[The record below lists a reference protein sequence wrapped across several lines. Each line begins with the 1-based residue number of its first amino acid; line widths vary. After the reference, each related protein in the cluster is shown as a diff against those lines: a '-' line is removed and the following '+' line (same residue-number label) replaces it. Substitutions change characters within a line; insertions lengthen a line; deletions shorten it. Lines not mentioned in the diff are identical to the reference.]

1 MKTKSRRKDRPS
13 DRSMNTYEHAFQ
25 CPLANGLHAR
35 PASRLADVATRF
47 TSEITLTNERT
58 EAVGNAKSVLALVAM
73 DVRRGDGCRVRIQ
86 GADAQPAHAAMREFL
101 SNVMPVCDE
110 PVPAA
115 SVESEVQLPRSLKK
129 VISTP
134 HVGTP
139 VCAGIGQGAVV
150 IVGGLALPAE
160 LATDPASSIEDERRN
175 VRTAAAAVRASLEGR
190 LATRPGEVEAGVLRA
205 HLSIVGDVALHDCID
220 TCIAKGR
227 QSAAYAIVEAGRV
240 FAARLGAAESAYIR
254 ERAID
259 VEDICMQLLEHIGG
273 NGSRVGEIKLSGPS
287 VIAAENL
294 TPRQLLGLDKR
305 LVAALVLGHIGTTS
319 HTVILARSFN
329 IPTIT
334 GVSDVR
340 TRLPAGAEV
349 IVDANIGVVIPDV
362 TDAVRRYYDRER
374 RKYALRRE
382 RFAQYISPPAKTRDG
397 HRIDVGANVATI
409 DELPGALE
417 LGAAGI
423 GLFRTEM
430 LFMDRDGAPSDEE
443 QFKVYVQAARAAAGR
458 DVIFR
463 TIDIGGDKPLRY
475 LNLPE
480 EANPF
485 LGYRGVRIYPDHR
498 AVIMSQLRAIV
509 RASAFGRVW
518 MMVPMICSV
527 EEVRWIKTCIAEI
540 QAELRSKN
548 IAFDAKMPIGVMVE
562 VPAVAFIID
571 QLAAEVDFF
580 SIGTND
586 LMQHFLAVD
595 RTSDKVAGLYSPLHP
610 AFLRLLD
617 KIVADVHRHGR
628 WIGMCGEMT
637 RSPRNL
643 PLLIGLGLDEISTAA
658 AEIPALKAAIAEL
671 SADQCRRTLAEAMN
685 ARTIAEVDAVLDSY
699 HDLGAAHRM
708 IEPGFVILD
717 AEIEGKEE
725 AIKEMIDAFYA
736 GGRTDTPFTL
746 EAAVWAREQ
755 LCSTG
760 LGHGFAI
767 PHCKTDAINSDT
779 IGLIRFRND
788 VEWQSIDGRPV
799 RCMILLATRAT
810 QTNGTHMQVF
820 SKLARKLMNDD
831 FRNRLLAAPDRDAI
845 LAFLAEELGLSAN

>member
-1 MKTKSRRKDRPS
+1 MI
-13 DRSMNTYEHAFQ
+13 TYEHAFR

-47 TSEITLTNERT
+47 ASEITLTNERT

-73 DVRRGDGCRVRIQ
+73 DVRRGDGCRVRIH

-101 SNVMPVCDE
+101 SNVMPACDE
-110 PVPAA
+110 PLPAA
-115 SVESEVQLPRSLKK
+115 NVESEVQLPRSLKK
-129 VISTP
+129 AISTC
-134 HVGTP
+134 HVGKP
-139 VCAGIGQGAVV
+139 VCAGVGQGVVV
-150 IVGGLALPAE
+150 IAGGLVMPPDM
-160 LATDPASSIEDERRN
+160 ATTPVASIEDERRN
-175 VRTAAAAVRASLEGR
+175 VRAAAAAVRAALESR
-190 LATRPGEVEAGVLRA
+190 LAARPSEVEADILRA
-205 HLSIVGDVALHDCID
+205 HLSIVGDVAMHECID
-220 TCIAKGR
+220 GVIADGR
-227 QSAAYAIVEAGRV
+227 SAAFAIVEAGRS
-240 FAARLGAAESAYIR
+240 FAAKLSAAESTYIR

-259 VEDICMQLLEHIGG
+259 VEDICMHMLEQ
-273 NGSRVGEIKLSGPS
+273 VCGERFRSGDIKLCGPS
-287 VIAAENL
+287 ILVADSL
-294 TPRQLLGLDKR
+294 TPRQLLSLDKR
-305 LVAALVLGHIGTTS
+305 LVSALVLGHVGTTS

-329 IPTIT
+329 IPTVT
-334 GVSDVR
+334 DVPDIR
-340 TRLPAGAEV
+340 TRIPAGAEV
-349 IVDANIGVVIPDV
+349 IVDANIGVVIPEI
-362 TDAVRRYYDRER
+362 TDSVRRYYERER
-374 RKYALRRE
+374 CKHARRQQRLA
-382 RFAQYISPPAKTRDG
+382 RFIDAPPLTRDG
-397 HRIDVGANVATI
+397 VRIDVAANVATA
-409 DELPGALE
+409 DELPGAFE
-417 LGAAGI
+417 RGAAGI

-430 LFMDRDGAPSDEE
+430 LFMDRDSAPSEEE
-443 QFKVYVQAARAAAGR
+443 QFAIYVQAARAAAGCT
-458 DVIFR
+458 VLFR

-475 LNLPE
+475 LNLPD

-485 LGYRGVRIYPDHR
+485 LGYRGVRIYPEYRDTIV
-498 AVIMSQLRAIV
+498 AQLRAIV
-509 RASAFGRVW
+509 RASAFGKVW

-527 EEVRWIKTCIAEI
+527 EEVRWIKARVGEI
-540 QAELRSKN
+540 QAALRASA
-548 IAFDAKMPIGVMVE
+548 IAFDPHMPIGVMVE

-637 RSPRNL
+637 RNPRNL

-685 ARTIAEVDAVLDSY
+685 VRTIAEVDAVLSSH

-736 GGRTDTPFTL
+736 GGRTDTPIKL

-767 PHCKTDAINSDT
+767 PHCKTDAIQSDT
-779 IGLIRFRND
+779 IGLIRFRD
-788 VEWQSIDGRPV
+788 GVEWQSIDGRPV

-831 FRNRLLAAPDRDAI
+831 FRNRLLATPDRDAI
-845 LAFLAEELGLSAN
+845 FAFLAEELGLSVN

>member
-1 MKTKSRRKDRPS
+1 MS
-13 DRSMNTYEHAFQ
+13 TYEHAFR

-47 TSEITLTNERT
+47 KSEITLTNERT

-110 PVPAA
+110 PLPAA
-115 SVESEVQLPRSLKK
+115 DAEYEVDLPCSLKK
-129 VISTP
+129 VISTV

-139 VCAGIGQGAVV
+139 VCAGIGQGPVV
-150 IVGGLALPAE
+150 IVGGLTLPDE
-160 LATDPASSIEDERRN
+160 LASAPAASIDDERRK
-175 VRTAAAAVRASLEGR
+175 VRTAAAAVRAALEGR
-190 LATRPGEVEAGVLRA
+190 LAARPSEVEAGILRA

-220 TCIAKGR
+220 TNIAEGR
-227 QSAAYAIVEAGRV
+227 RSAAFAIVEAGRA
-240 FAARLGAAESAYIR
+240 FAAQLTAAGSAYIR

-273 NGSRVGEIKLSGPS
+273 DVGRVGDIKLVGPS
-287 VIAAENL
+287 VIAADNL
-294 TPRQLLGLDKR
+294 TPRQLLSLDKR
-305 LVAALVLGHIGTTS
+305 LVAGLVLGHVGTTS

-334 GVSDVR
+334 GLSDVR

-349 IVDANIGVVIPDV
+349 IVDANIGIVIPQI
-362 TDAVRRYYDRER
+362 TDPVRRYYERER
-374 RKYALRRE
+374 RKYSLRRE
-382 RFAQYISPPAKTRDG
+382 RFAQYIDPPATTRDG
-397 HRIDVGANVATI
+397 HRIDVAANVATVE
-409 DELPGALE
+409 ELPGAFE
-417 LGAAGI
+417 LGAAGV

-430 LFMDRDGAPSDEE
+430 LFMDRDEAPSEEE
-443 QFKVYVQAARAAAGR
+443 QFSVYAGAARSAGGR

-463 TIDIGGDKPLRY
+463 TLDIGGDKPLRY
-475 LNLPE
+475 LNLPD

-485 LGYRGVRIYPDHR
+485 LGYRGVRIYPDHHD
-498 AVIMSQLRAIV
+498 VISSQLRAII
-509 RASAFGRVW
+509 RASALGKVW
-518 MMVPMICSV
+518 MMVPMVCSV
-527 EEVRWIKTCIAEI
+527 DEVRWIKTRVAEI
-540 QAELRSKN
+540 HADLKASAV
-548 IAFDAKMPIGVMVE
+548 AFDPHMPIGVMVE
-562 VPAVAFIID
+562 VPAVAFIVD

-595 RTSDKVAGLYSPLHP
+595 RTSDRVASLYTPLHP

-628 WIGMCGEMT
+628 WVGMCGEMT
-637 RSPRNL
+637 RDPRNL

-658 AEIPALKAAIAEL
+658 SEIPALKASIAQL
-671 SADQCRRTLAEAMN
+671 SADCCRRTLANAMN
-685 ARTIAEVDAVLDSY
+685 ARTIAEVDAVLASI
-699 HDLGAAHRM
+699 HDHDATRRM
-708 IEPGFVILD
+708 IEPGLVMLD
-717 AEIEGKEE
+717 AETDGKED
-725 AIKEMIDAFYA
+725 AIKQMIDAFFA
-736 GGRTDTPFTL
+736 AGRTDAPIKL

-755 LCSTG
+755 VCSTG

-767 PHCKTDAINSDT
+767 PHCKTDAINADT
-779 IGLIRFRND
+779 IGLIRFRNGI
-788 VEWQSIDGRPV
+788 EWQSIDGRPV
-799 RCMILLATRAT
+799 NCMILLATRAA
-810 QTNGTHMQVF
+810 QQNGTHMQVF
-820 SKLARKLMNDD
+820 SKLARKLMNED

-845 LAFLAEELGLSAN
+845 LSFLTEELGLSAT